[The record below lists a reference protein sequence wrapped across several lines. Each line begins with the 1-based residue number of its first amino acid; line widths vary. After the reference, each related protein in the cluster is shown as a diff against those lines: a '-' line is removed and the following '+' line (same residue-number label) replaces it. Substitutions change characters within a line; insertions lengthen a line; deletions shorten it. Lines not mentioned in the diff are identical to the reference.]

1 MTKIFKYMAPYFK
14 SVIVVLFLLGIQA
27 YCDLKL
33 PQYTSAIIDNGIMNV
48 SGEASVRTDYI
59 LSVGIEMLAVTLV
72 AALATVLNNFL
83 ASRVGAGIGR
93 SLREKVFT
101 RVMFYSSA
109 ELNKFSTASLIT
121 RSTNDI
127 QQIQMVSTILLRIA
141 LFAPIMGCFSIIKV
155 VQTGAGMTWVIAIA
169 VAALMSMIAVLIIFT
184 MPKFKIMQ
192 TLIDRLNLVSRE
204 ILTGLNVIRA
214 FRREE
219 REEERFDIANRELT
233 STQLFTNRMMS
244 IMQPGM
250 MLIMNGTTVLI
261 TWVAAKKIDLGTM
274 QVGTMTAFIM
284 YAMHVVMS
292 FLFLTMLSIMLPR
305 AGVAAERIEEV
316 LKQGSSV
323 ADAANAEPLKVSE
336 GRIEFDHVDFL
347 YPDAR
352 ENVLDDI
359 HFTAEPGETT
369 AFIGSTGSGKST
381 LVNLIPRFY
390 DVTKGSIKIDGQ
402 DLREVTLESL
412 RDAVGFVPQKAVLFS
427 GTIKSN
433 LRFGNEDAT
442 EDDLKKATDI
452 AQASEFIEGKKDGF
466 DSSIAQGGSNVSGGQ
481 KQRLAIAR
489 ALVKDP
495 KILVFDDS
503 FSALDM
509 RTDAALRNELSKQI
523 KDKTVLIVA
532 QRISTIIHADKIVV
546 LDEGKI
552 VGIGKHEDLIRSCE
566 VYEQIARSQLS
577 AKELGLEEEGA

>member
-33 PQYTSAIIDNGIMNV
+33 PQYTSAIIDNGILNV

-101 RVMFYSSA
+101 RVMSYSSA

-155 VQTGAGMTWVIAIA
+155 VQTGAGMTWVIVIA

-219 REEERFDIANRELT
+219 REEERFDIANRELM

-323 ADAANAEPLKVSE
+323 ANAANAEPLKVSE

-347 YPDAR
+347 YPDAK

-427 GTIKSN
+427 GTIRSN

>member
-1 MTKIFKYMAPYFK
+1 MTKIFKYMASYFK
-14 SVIVVLFLLGIQA
+14 SVIVVLFLLGTQA

-33 PQYTSAIIDNGIMNV
+33 PQYTSAIIDNGILNV

-101 RVMFYSSA
+101 RVMSYSSA

-155 VQTGAGMTWVIAIA
+155 VQTGAGMTWVIVIA

-219 REEERFDIANRELT
+219 REEERFDIANRELM

-347 YPDAR
+347 YPDAK

>member
-1 MTKIFKYMAPYFK
+1 MTKIFKYMAPYWK
-14 SVIVVLFLLGIQA
+14 SVIIVLFLLGIQA

-33 PQYTSAIIDNGIMNV
+33 PQYTSAIIDNGIMDV

-101 RVMFYSSA
+101 RVMSYSSA

-219 REEERFDIANRELT
+219 REEERFDIANRELM

-292 FLFLTMLSIMLPR
+292 FLFLTMLSILLPR

-316 LKQGSSV
+316 LKQDSSV
-323 ADAANAEPLKVSE
+323 VDAANAEPLKVSE

-347 YPDAR
+347 YPDAK

-402 DLREVTLESL
+402 DLREVTLKSI

-427 GTIKSN
+427 GTIRSN

-452 AQASEFIEGKKDGF
+452 AQASEFIEGKKDRF

-509 RTDAALRNELSKQI
+509 RTDAALRSELSKQI

-552 VGIGKHEDLIRSCE
+552 VGIGKHEDLIRNCE

>member
-101 RVMFYSSA
+101 RVMSYSSA

-219 REEERFDIANRELT
+219 REEERFDIANRELM

-292 FLFLTMLSIMLPR
+292 FLFLTMLSILLPR

-316 LKQGSSV
+316 LKQDSSV
-323 ADAANAEPLKVSE
+323 VDAANAEPLKVSE

-347 YPDAR
+347 YPDAK

-427 GTIKSN
+427 GTIRSN

-452 AQASEFIEGKKDGF
+452 AQASEFIEGKKDRF

-509 RTDAALRNELSKQI
+509 RTDAALRSELSKQI

-552 VGIGKHEDLIRSCE
+552 VGIGKHEDLIRNCE

>member
-1 MTKIFKYMAPYFK
+1 MTKIFKYMAPYWK
-14 SVIVVLFLLGIQA
+14 SVIIVLFLLGIQA
-27 YCDLKL
+27 FCDLKL
-33 PQYTSAIIDNGIMNV
+33 PQYTSAIIDNGIMDV

-101 RVMFYSSA
+101 RVMSYSSA

-219 REEERFDIANRELT
+219 REEERFDIANRELM

-292 FLFLTMLSIMLPR
+292 FLFLTMLSILLPR

-316 LKQGSSV
+316 LKQDSSV
-323 ADAANAEPLKVSE
+323 VDAANAEPLKVSE

-347 YPDAR
+347 YPDAK

-402 DLREVTLESL
+402 DLREVTLESI

-452 AQASEFIEGKKDGF
+452 AQASEFIEGKKDRF

-509 RTDAALRNELSKQI
+509 RTDAALRSELSKQI

-552 VGIGKHEDLIRSCE
+552 VGIGKHEDLIRNCE

>member
-33 PQYTSAIIDNGIMNV
+33 PQYTSAIIDNGILNV

-101 RVMFYSSA
+101 RVMSYSSA

-155 VQTGAGMTWVIAIA
+155 VQTGAGMTWVIVIA

-219 REEERFDIANRELT
+219 REEERFDIANRELM